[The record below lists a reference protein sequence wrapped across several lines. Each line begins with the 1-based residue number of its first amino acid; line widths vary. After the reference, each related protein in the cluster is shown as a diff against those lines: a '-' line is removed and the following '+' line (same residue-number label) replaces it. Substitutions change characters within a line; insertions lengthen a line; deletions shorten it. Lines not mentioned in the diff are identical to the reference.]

1 MRRSQSSFRSD
12 DPKDDDVKEE
22 KEKLLETDLSEES
35 NNRFAV
41 AVKVRKPHSS
51 WFYVCL
57 FDVHDDDD
65 GGSSGG
71 GCSGGSVE

>member
-1 MRRSQSSFRSD
+1 MRSQSSFRSD
-12 DPKDDDVKEE
+12 DPKDVDVKEE

-41 AVKVRKPHSS
+41 AVKVREPHSS

-65 GGSSGG
+65 DDDGG
-71 GCSGGSVE
+71 GGWW